1 MLDLEVKKS
10 IATEYI
16 QKKDFLKWVKD
27 IDESFAALTWEV
39 QEWRATK
46 TTREALED
54 FLVSE
59 NLFEW
64 LSDSVFQKNFS
75 AITFLSK
82 KDKQEIEKAKK
93 TINKW
98 NIDEKKVRTEL
109 WLEKNQTDIKNT
121 ENKTQQQNLDI
132 TSPMVIG
139 GELLLIEKVSQNK
152 EEFSEKIK
160 KISKYLNINPNRLMW
175 VINKESW
182 FDHKIQNKSSWA
194 TWLIQFMP
202 KTAEWLGT
210 TTEKLKNMTNVKQ
223 LNYVK
228 KYYKPY
234 KDKIKS
240 YEDLYLAT
248 LYPLAIGKPDD
259 YILWSENN
267 RAEIIWK
274 QNNMNNWKPI
284 SVAHVK
290 TRLTNWVPENYI
302 AQFET
307 TQNTQTFV

>member
-27 IDESFAALTWEV
+27 IDESFAALTWEIK
-39 QEWRATK
+39 EWRATK
-46 TTREALED
+46 KTREALED

-59 NLFEW
+59 SLFEW
-64 LSDSVFQKNFS
+64 LSDSIFKKNFS
-75 AITFLSK
+75 AMTFLSE
-82 KDKQEIEKAKK
+82 KDKKEIEKAKK
-93 TINKW
+93 TINKG

-109 WLEKNQTDIKNT
+109 WLEIQDDQTTTETPENPDIVYP
-121 ENKTQQQNLDI
+121 I
-132 TSPMVIG
+132 VG
-139 GELLLIEKVSQNK
+139 WELLLIDNVPQNK
-152 EEFSEKIK
+152 EKFSEKVK
-160 KISKYLNINPNRLMW
+160 KISEYLNINPNRLMW
-175 VINKESW
+175 VMNKESW
-182 FDHKIQNKSSWA
+182 FNHQIQNKKSWA

-202 KTAEWLGT
+202 ETAKWLGT
-210 TTEKLKNMTNVKQ
+210 TTEKLKNMTNIKQ
-223 LNYVK
+223 LNFVK

-240 YEDLYLAT
+240 YQDLYLAT
-248 LYPLAIGKPDD
+248 LYPFAIGKPDD

-267 RAEIIWK
+267 RAGIIWR
-274 QNNMNNWKPI
+274 QNNMNDWKPI

-290 TRLTNWVPENYI
+290 TRLVKWVPENYI

-307 TQNTQTFV
+307 TENTQVVA